1 MKKDKLKQ
9 YKIDYVRNE
18 EKVKEITLS
27 QNVIIEALSIYLNKK
42 FNGGDHISDI
52 IKVLFKD
59 GEQLDNLQNEITY
72 NETKYV
78 PLLTSPSM
86 QKHEETM
93 GVGRNKTTYKME
105 YLFIKEDIKE
115 FRDTLEDILSLGKS
129 KEWEI
134 KGEFAIVKD
143 VSARLGLATS
153 GTHKINYTP
162 KFIVISDREYEYKQD
177 NYIAFVDNDLYK
189 EPQLITP
196 ESHQEAYKHTMFDGS
211 GIMSPRMSE
220 IIQEQL
226 GLNYNV
232 DFAIVRGYNGLAI
245 KGLCLKFDFI
255 KYIEENYKE
264 DIKGYFEKREDG
276 YYVRDFWGDMQ
287 CINNVDLILTESQ
300 CKWAKNW
307 TSMDEYLETRKKFDK
322 KYKTII
328 NSLYITKVNKD
339 PNKLKTHTTTDYQL
353 LNNLV
358 LNKDDLINLS
368 KPTFDYYKKI
378 VDWDYDI
385 IRLFL
390 GDLAT
395 DIEIDEEGNE
405 IINHTELSASSKIH
419 SMLQIMDKKAL
430 NLNEVKRFVERN
442 ITKKICQLAG
452 GTFYLE
458 GGYKLIAPCPVT
470 FCNILITNN
479 RGSNGL
485 QANEFYIPRWNNEKV
500 VMSRNPIACY
510 QEIQKTIL
518 TGKLDKWCKD
528 YTSEIIFYNQFDDTH
543 MKMSGS
549 DEDGDGNKV
558 FKNDI
563 LYNAVIEPKE
573 IFVNLSDDI
582 EPPKHKYTLNQRWEN
597 EVVCSGN
604 LIGKIAN
611 STVIINSEAQASYY
625 YYKKDLIAR
634 KEAKEKGEE
643 FYLEK
648 WTYKELFDKYGIAI
662 VGSEEKWKIY
672 NTKNYEDEELEDK
685 RQEFLEQLRVSWNK
699 TLEKQL
705 KDKYLIFEDTQK
717 SHKKLIEKRFIKNN
731 IDSFRAIQLSM
742 KAIDAPKTLR
752 FPTKEELKLLDDFSK
767 SKKPYFLC
775 MLKKDLRK
783 KQTTNYYTCLDLHA
797 KYIAKELLS
806 INLDREQNSSKYTI
820 GKSGK
825 IYKQLSKS
833 HDSSKIKAELNKIDT
848 VNVEKNKELYDL
860 IRLALDKSQG
870 NNKCNID
877 NLEWIR
883 YKLTLEENEWSN
895 KECYD
900 LAKIYFIEQYQKLT
914 KNLTLEEIVKTFLE
928 AKVNSNF
935 LINIAWDDFEKVLK
949 KNYNSET
956 YSYRENPNG
965 TIDWMFKKYS
975 KIDTKLKENNLIDK
989 DRLAAEK
996 RLGGIYKIG
1005 FRKTEEEYENDIE
1018 VYTRLKFTKEGFIL
1032 GDNNKL
1038 GEFFNDKEI
1047 PDLEYGQEVKV
1058 IEPPK
1063 FNEKSVHIV
1072 YKLLE

>member
-153 GTHKINYTP
+153 GTYKINHNFR
-162 KFIVISDREYEYKQD
+162 FIIIPDKVKEYITD
-177 NYIAFVDNDLYK
+177 NYVAFLNNDYSK
-189 EPQLITP
+189 VQDITP
-196 ESHQEAYKHTMFDGS
+196 ISNPEAYKHTIFDGS
-211 GIMSPRMSE
+211 GLMSPNMAN
-220 IIQEQL
+220 IIKEQL
-226 GLNYNV
+226 GKNYNI
-232 DFAIVRGYNGLAI
+232 DFAIIRGYNGMAI
-245 KGLCLKFDFI
+245 KGLCLRFDFI

-264 DIKGYFEKREDG
+264 DTHCFRKKNEIYEVKDYKGN
-276 YYVRDFWGDMQ
+276 WQ
-287 CINNVDLILTESQ
+287 CINDVDFILTESQ

-307 TSMDEYLETRKKFDK
+307 TSMNEWKEVKKNYYK
-322 KYKTII
+322 KYKTIT

-339 PNKLKTHTTTDYQL
+339 PRKLKTYTTTDYQL
-353 LNNLV
+353 LNNLS
-358 LNKDDLINLS
+358 LTKDDLIKLS

-378 VDWDYDI
+378 VDWDYDS

-395 DIEIDEEGNE
+395 DIEIDEESNDV
-405 IINHTELSASSKIH
+405 INHTELSASSKIH

-452 GTFYLE
+452 GIFYLE

-470 FCNILITNN
+470 FCNMLMTSH
-479 RGSNGL
+479 RGNNGL
-485 QANEFYIPRWNNEKV
+485 QANEFYISDWNNQKV

-518 TGKLDKWCKD
+518 TDKLDKWCKD

-563 LYNAVIEPKE
+563 LYNSVITPEK
-573 IFVNLSDDI
+573 IFVNLEDGLD
-582 EPPKHKYTLNQRWEN
+582 PPKHKYTLNQRWEN
-597 EVVCSGN
+597 EVLCSGN
-604 LIGKIAN
+604 MIGKIAN
-611 STVIINSEAQASYY
+611 TTVIINSYAQSAY
-625 YYKKDLIAR
+625 YYKFDDV
-634 KEAKEKGEE
+634 KERSKAKKEGKKVEELKKWTWNMLFHEWGIKIKGE
-643 FYLEK
+643 
-648 WTYKELFDKYGIAI
+648 KEWVELITPI
-662 VGSEEKWKIY
+662 
-672 NTKNYEDEELEDK
+672 KNDEEMEGN
-685 RQEFLEQLRVSWNK
+685 RQEILSKYRKDFAKILETKIKNK
-699 TLEKQL
+699 EI
-705 KDKYLIFEDTQK
+705 IFEDGQK
-717 SHKKLIEKRFIKNN
+717 QHKKLITKRFKEESIN
-731 IDSFRAIQLSM
+731 SFLAIFLSM

-752 FPTKEELKLLDDFSK
+752 FPSKEELKLLDEFKDD
-767 SKKPYFLC
+767 KKPYFLC
-775 MLKKDLRK
+775 LLKKDLNK
-783 KQTTNYYTCLDLHA
+783 EKTKNYRTCLDLHA